1 MRKRYYLSFDMDDP
15 RHREAE
21 ALLANQGSRQR
32 TECVVA
38 GILAAKQSGHMERLV
53 RQAVRDE
60 LKSLQYQPPKTLPEE
75 TAGETQLTDL
85 PDSLIHAL
93 DEI

>member
-1 MRKRYYLSFDMDDP
+1 MDNP

-21 ALLANQGSRQR
+21 ALIANQGSRQR
-32 TECVVA
+32 TEYVVA
-38 GILAAKQSGHMERLV
+38 SMLAAKQASHMEQIV

-60 LKSLQYQPPKTLPEE
+60 LKSLRYPPLKTLPEE
-75 TAGETQLTDL
+75 TNDRVLLIDL

>member
-1 MRKRYYLSFDMDDP
+1 MGDP
-15 RHREAE
+15 RHQEAE
-21 ALLANQGSRQR
+21 ALIANQDSRQR

-38 GILAAKQSGHMERLV
+38 SMLAAKQADYMEQIV
-53 RQAVRDE
+53 RKAVRDE
-60 LKSLQYQPPKTLPEE
+60 LKDLRCLPPKVLPEE
-75 TAGETQLTDL
+75 TAGAVRLTDL

>member
-1 MRKRYYLSFDMDDP
+1 MDDP
-15 RHREAE
+15 RHQEAE
-21 ALLANQGSRQR
+21 ALIANQGSRQR

-38 GILAAKQSGHMERLV
+38 SILAAKQAGYMEQVV

-60 LKSLQYQPPKTLPEE
+60 LKGLRCLPLRALPEE
-75 TAGETQLTDL
+75 TAVEVRLADL